1 MFYQVSEWP
10 HVAILDPRTGEC
22 LVTWHKL
29 DAVTFCDLV
38 TEFLTAYPGL
48 DENSAPPKKKPRMVI
63 FLSDSLILISLLMVK
78 DSSAHDFSLSSWG
91 WSHGKCYFIAFMFSL
106 MVTYCRKAAR
116 LI

>member
-1 MFYQVSEWP
+1 MTLSLSLQVYHDSEEGQRYMMFYQVSEWP

-48 DENSAPPKKKPRMVI
+48 DENSAPPKKKLRMVMI
-63 FLSDSLILISLLMVK
+63 FSDILLILIK
-78 DSSAHDFSLSSWG
+78 
-91 WSHGKCYFIAFMFSL
+91 
-106 MVTYCRKAAR
+106 RKELR
-116 LI
+116 IIWHSFLK